1 MSLRVD
7 RFCKNYTFSSFSR
20 FLNKLGWEKTNDL
33 NEYYTVWHS
42 PIIDEKQEELV
53 VPITN
58 EVFRLER
65 DLNNIIKTLMS
76 FYDKKEYQILDDF
89 ENSVKDQVK
98 FRVKSEMTE
107 DGYIPLVE
115 GVRLLEN
122 TKEMLIASFLS
133 ISNKKKNYTGP
144 HPENVNEAISNIKMG
159 QTEEGSFII
168 NIYLPNDYYEDG
180 QPSLLKEES
189 DSFTRKALTVME
201 QASTELISKA
211 KTFEEQHN
219 DLSVFDDSYLQ
230 GVSSNFCSA
239 ISEISSNGKNDVEI
253 EIILNDT
260 IDAKENIRKIEIKK
274 EIIPII
280 NDVKEY
286 YKQDLTT
293 ENFVLIGHVT
303 KLHQEVDDSEG
314 DITLTCEI
322 AGKLKKV
329 KLDLNETFYTIA
341 QEAHRNKSYLR
352 CVGTLKINGRVTTLS
367 NITEVLIISEDEIE

>member
-1 MSLRVD
+1 MSLRFD
-7 RFCKNYTFSSFSR
+7 RFCLTYTYSSFSR
-20 FLNKLGWEKTNDL
+20 FLLKLDWEKTNDL
-33 NEYYTVWHS
+33 NEYYNVWHS
-42 PIIDEKQEELV
+42 PIFNGKQEELV
-53 VPITN
+53 VPVTN

-65 DLNNIIKTLMS
+65 DLKNIIKTLMS

-133 ISNKKKNYTGP
+133 VNNKKKNFTGP
-144 HPENVNEAISNIKMG
+144 HPETVDEVINNIKMG

-180 QPSLLKEES
+180 QPSLLEEES
-189 DSFTRKALTVME
+189 DSFTRKALTIME

-211 KTFEEQHN
+211 ETYEEQNN
-219 DLSVFDDSYLQ
+219 DLSVFDDSYLL
-230 GVSSNFCSA
+230 GVSSNLCSA

-253 EIILNDT
+253 EIILNNK
-260 IDAKENIRKIEIKK
+260 IDDKEDVRRIEIRKEL
-274 EIIPII
+274 IPII
-280 NDVKEY
+280 DTVREY

-293 ENFVLIGHVT
+293 EDYVLIGHVT
-303 KLHQEVDDSEG
+303 KLHQEVDESEG
-314 DITLTCEI
+314 DITLTCLI
-322 AGKLKKV
+322 DGKLKKV
-329 KLDLNETFYTIA
+329 KLELNETFYTIA

-352 CVGTLKINGRVTTLS
+352 CVGTLKISGRVTTLT
-367 NITEVLIISEDEIE
+367 NIEDVLIISDD

>member
-1 MSLRVD
+1 MSLRFD
-7 RFCKNYTFSSFSR
+7 RFCLNYTFSSFSR
-20 FLNKLGWEKTNDL
+20 FLLKLGWKQANNLND
-33 NEYYTVWHS
+33 YYNVWHS
-42 PIIDEKQEELV
+42 PIIDGNQEELV

-65 DLNNIIKTLMS
+65 DLNNIIKTLMT

-180 QPSLLKEES
+180 QPSLLEEES

-280 NDVKEY
+280 NNVKEY

-352 CVGTLKINGRVTTLS
+352 CVGTLKISGRVTTLT
-367 NITEVLIISEDEIE
+367 NIEDVLIISDDEIE

>member
-1 MSLRVD
+1 MSLRFD
-7 RFCKNYTFSSFSR
+7 RFCLNYTFSSFSR
-20 FLNKLGWEKTNDL
+20 FLLKLGWKQANNLND
-33 NEYYTVWHS
+33 YYNVWHS
-42 PIIDEKQEELV
+42 PIIDGNQEELV

-65 DLNNIIKTLMS
+65 DLNNIIKTLMT

-180 QPSLLKEES
+180 QPSLLEEES

-260 IDAKENIRKIEIKK
+260 IDAKENTRKIEIKK

-280 NDVKEY
+280 NNVKEY

-352 CVGTLKINGRVTTLS
+352 CVGTLKISGRVTTLT
-367 NITEVLIISEDEIE
+367 NIEDVLIISDDEIE

>member
-42 PIIDEKQEELV
+42 PIIDERQEELV

-115 GVRLLEN
+115 GVQLLEN

-133 ISNKKKNYTGP
+133 VNNKKKNYIGS
-144 HPENVNEAISNIKMG
+144 HPETVDEAIKNIKMG

-168 NIYLPNDYYEDG
+168 NIYLPNDYYENG
-180 QPSLLKEES
+180 QPSLLEEES
-189 DSFTRKALTVME
+189 DSFTRKALTIME
-201 QASTELISKA
+201 QASTELITKA
-211 KTFEEQHN
+211 ETFEERNN
-219 DLSVFDDSYLQ
+219 DLSIFDDSYLL

-239 ISEISSNGKNDVEI
+239 ISEISSNGQNDVEI
-253 EIILNDT
+253 EIVINNKIND
-260 IDAKENIRKIEIKK
+260 KEDIRRIEIKK

-280 NDVKEY
+280 DTIKEY
-286 YKQDLTT
+286 YKKDLTT
-293 ENFVLIGHVT
+293 ENCVLIGYVT
-303 KLHQEVDDSEG
+303 KLHQEVDESKG
-314 DITLTCEI
+314 DITLTCLIEE
-322 AGKLKKV
+322 KVKKV
-329 KLDLNETFYTIA
+329 KIELNETFYTIA

-352 CVGTLKINGRVTTLS
+352 CVGTLKIDGRVTSLT
-367 NITEVLIISEDEIE
+367 NVEDVLIMSDDETD

>member
-42 PIIDEKQEELV
+42 PIIDERQEELV

-180 QPSLLKEES
+180 QPSLLEEES

-211 KTFEEQHN
+211 ETFEEQHN

-280 NDVKEY
+280 NNVKEY

-367 NITEVLIISEDEIE
+367 NICLILLKF

>member
-1 MSLRVD
+1 MSLRFD
-7 RFCKNYTFSSFSR
+7 RFCLNYTFSSFSR
-20 FLNKLGWEKTNDL
+20 FLLKLGWKQANNLND
-33 NEYYTVWHS
+33 YYNVWHS
-42 PIIDEKQEELV
+42 PIIDGNQEELV

-65 DLNNIIKTLMS
+65 DLNNIIKTLMT

-180 QPSLLKEES
+180 QPSLLEEES

-280 NDVKEY
+280 NNVKEY

-329 KLDLNETFYTIA
+329 KLYLNETFYTIA

-352 CVGTLKINGRVTTLS
+352 CVGTLKIKGKVTTLS

>member
-42 PIIDEKQEELV
+42 PIIDERQEELV

-180 QPSLLKEES
+180 QPSLLEEES

-211 KTFEEQHN
+211 ETFEEQHN

-280 NDVKEY
+280 NNVKEY

>member
-1 MSLRVD
+1 MSLRFD
-7 RFCKNYTFSSFSR
+7 RFCLNYTFSSFSR
-20 FLNKLGWEKTNDL
+20 FLLKLGWKQANNLND
-33 NEYYTVWHS
+33 YYNVWHS
-42 PIIDEKQEELV
+42 PIIDGNQEELV

-65 DLNNIIKTLMS
+65 DLNNIIKTLMT

-180 QPSLLKEES
+180 QPSLLEEES

-260 IDAKENIRKIEIKK
+260 IDAKEDIRKIEIKK

-280 NDVKEY
+280 NNVKEY

-352 CVGTLKINGRVTTLS
+352 CVGTLKISGRVTTLT
-367 NITEVLIISEDEIE
+367 NIEDVLIISDDEIE

>member
-1 MSLRVD
+1 MSLRFD
-7 RFCKNYTFSSFSR
+7 RFCLNYTFLSFSR
-20 FLNKLGWEKTNDL
+20 FLLKLDWEEANNL
-33 NEYYTVWHS
+33 NEYYNVWHS
-42 PIIDEKQEELV
+42 PIIDGKQEELV
-53 VPITN
+53 VPLTN

-133 ISNKKKNYTGP
+133 VNTKKKNYTGP

-168 NIYLPNDYYEDG
+168 NIYLPNDYYENG
-180 QPSLLKEES
+180 QPSLLEEES
-189 DSFTRKALTVME
+189 DSFTRKALTIME
-201 QASTELISKA
+201 QASTELITKA
-211 KTFEEQHN
+211 ETFEEQSN
-219 DLSVFDDSYLQ
+219 DLSVFDDSYLL

-253 EIILNDT
+253 EIILNNK
-260 IDAKENIRKIEIKK
+260 IDDKEDIRRIEIKK

-280 NDVKEY
+280 DTVKEY

-322 AGKLKKV
+322 DGKLKKV
-329 KLDLNETFYTIA
+329 KLELNENFYTIA

-352 CVGTLKINGRVTTLS
+352 CVGTLKINGRVTTLTD
-367 NITEVLIISEDEIE
+367 ITDVLIISEDEIE

>member
-1 MSLRVD
+1 
-7 RFCKNYTFSSFSR
+7 
-20 FLNKLGWEKTNDL
+20 
-33 NEYYTVWHS
+33 
-42 PIIDEKQEELV
+42 
-53 VPITN
+53 
-58 EVFRLER
+58 
-65 DLNNIIKTLMS
+65 MS

>member
-1 MSLRVD
+1 MSLRFD
-7 RFCKNYTFSSFSR
+7 RFCLNYTFSSFSR
-20 FLNKLGWEKTNDL
+20 FLLKLGWKQANNLND
-33 NEYYTVWHS
+33 YYNVWHS
-42 PIIDEKQEELV
+42 PIIDGNQEELV

-65 DLNNIIKTLMS
+65 DLNNIIKTLMT

-180 QPSLLKEES
+180 QPSLLEEES

-280 NDVKEY
+280 NNVKEY

-352 CVGTLKINGRVTTLS
+352 CVGTLKIKGRVTTLS

>member
-42 PIIDEKQEELV
+42 PIIDERQEELV

-133 ISNKKKNYTGP
+133 INNKKKNYTGP

-180 QPSLLKEES
+180 QPSLLEEES

-230 GVSSNFCSA
+230 GVSSNFCST

-260 IDAKENIRKIEIKK
+260 IDAKEDIRKIEIKK

-280 NDVKEY
+280 NNVKEY
-286 YKQDLTT
+286 YKQDFTT
-293 ENFVLIGHVT
+293 ENFVLIGHIT

>member
-42 PIIDEKQEELV
+42 PIIDERQEELV

-180 QPSLLKEES
+180 QPSLLEEES

-211 KTFEEQHN
+211 ETFEEQHN

-280 NDVKEY
+280 NNVKEY

-352 CVGTLKINGRVTTLS
+352 CVGTLKINSRVTTLS

>member
-1 MSLRVD
+1 MSLRFD
-7 RFCKNYTFSSFSR
+7 RFCLNYSFSSFAR
-20 FLNKLGWEKTNDL
+20 FLLKLGWENTNDL
-33 NEYYTVWHS
+33 NEFYNVWHS
-42 PIIDEKQEELV
+42 PIIAGKQEELV

-58 EVFRLER
+58 DVFKLER

-89 ENSVKDQVK
+89 ENSVRDQVK

-122 TKEMLIASFLS
+122 TKEMLVASFLS
-133 ISNKKKNYTGP
+133 VERKKKNFTGP
-144 HPENVNEAISNIKMG
+144 HPENVNKAISNIKMG

-180 QPSLLKEES
+180 QPPLFEEDYDSL
-189 DSFTRKALTVME
+189 TRKALKILE
-201 QASTELISKA
+201 QASTELISKVE
-211 KTFEEQHN
+211 TYEEQNN
-219 DLSVFDDSYLQ
+219 DLSVFDESYLL

-239 ISEISSNGKNDVEI
+239 LSEISSYGKNDVEI
-253 EIILNDT
+253 EIIFNNKIND
-260 IDAKENIRKIEIKK
+260 KEDIRKIEIKR

-280 NDVKEY
+280 DNVKEY

-322 AGKLKKV
+322 DGKLKKV
-329 KLDLNETFYTIA
+329 KLELNETFYIIA

-352 CVGTLKINGRVTTLS
+352 CVGTLKINGRITTLI
-367 NITEVLIISEDEIE
+367 NISDVLIITEDEIE

>member
-1 MSLRVD
+1 MSLRID
-7 RFCKNYTFSSFSR
+7 RFCLNYTFSSFSR

-53 VPITN
+53 VPITK
-58 EVFRLER
+58 EVFKLER
-65 DLNNIIKTLMS
+65 DLNNIIKTLMF

-89 ENSVKDQVK
+89 ENSVRDQVK

-133 ISNKKKNYTGP
+133 INTKKKNFTGP
-144 HPENVNEAISNIKMG
+144 HPENVNEVINHIKMG

-180 QPSLLKEES
+180 QPPLLEEES
-189 DSFTRKALTVME
+189 ESFTRKALTIME
-201 QASTELISKA
+201 QASTELITKA
-211 KTFEEQHN
+211 ETFEEQSN
-219 DLSVFDDSYLQ
+219 DLSVFDDSYLL

-253 EIILNDT
+253 EIILNNK
-260 IDAKENIRKIEIKK
+260 IDDKEDIRRIEIKK

-280 NDVKEY
+280 DTVKEY

-293 ENFVLIGHVT
+293 EDYVLIGHVT
-303 KLHQEVDDSEG
+303 KLHQEVDESEG
-314 DITLTCEI
+314 DITLTCLI
-322 AGKLKKV
+322 DGKLKKV
-329 KLDLNETFYTIA
+329 KLELNETFYTIA

-352 CVGTLKINGRVTTLS
+352 CVGTLKISGRVTTLT
-367 NITEVLIISEDEIE
+367 NIEDVLIISDDEIE

>member
-1 MSLRVD
+1 MSLRFD
-7 RFCKNYTFSSFSR
+7 RFCLNYSFSSFAR
-20 FLNKLGWEKTNDL
+20 FLLKLGWENTNDL
-33 NEYYTVWHS
+33 NEFYNVWHS
-42 PIIDEKQEELV
+42 PIIAGKQEELV

-58 EVFRLER
+58 DVFKLER

-89 ENSVKDQVK
+89 ENSVRDQVK

-122 TKEMLIASFLS
+122 TKEMLVASFLS
-133 ISNKKKNYTGP
+133 VERKKKNFTGP
-144 HPENVNEAISNIKMG
+144 HPENVNKAISNIKMG

-180 QPSLLKEES
+180 QPPLFEEDS
-189 DSFTRKALTVME
+189 DSFTRKALKILE
-201 QASTELISKA
+201 QASTELISKVE
-211 KTFEEQHN
+211 TYEEQNN
-219 DLSVFDDSYLQ
+219 DLSVFDESYLL

-239 ISEISSNGKNDVEI
+239 LSEISSNGKNDVEI
-253 EIILNDT
+253 EIIINNKIND
-260 IDAKENIRKIEIKK
+260 KEDIRKIEIKR

-280 NDVKEY
+280 DNVKEY

-322 AGKLKKV
+322 DGKLKKV
-329 KLDLNETFYTIA
+329 KLELNETFYTIA

-352 CVGTLKINGRVTTLS
+352 CVGTLKINGRITTLI
-367 NITEVLIISEDEIE
+367 NISDVLIITEDEIE

>member
-1 MSLRVD
+1 MSLRFD
-7 RFCKNYTFSSFSR
+7 RFCLNYTFSSFSR
-20 FLNKLGWEKTNDL
+20 FLLKLGWKQANNLND
-33 NEYYTVWHS
+33 YYNVWHS
-42 PIIDEKQEELV
+42 PIIDGNQEELV

-65 DLNNIIKTLMS
+65 DLNNIIKTLMT

-159 QTEEGSFII
+159 QIEEGSFII

-180 QPSLLKEES
+180 QPSLLEEES

-280 NDVKEY
+280 NNVKEY

-352 CVGTLKINGRVTTLS
+352 CVGTLKISGRVTTLT
-367 NITEVLIISEDEIE
+367 NIEDVLIISDDEIE

>member
-42 PIIDEKQEELV
+42 PIIDERQEELV
-53 VPITN
+53 VPVTN

-122 TKEMLIASFLS
+122 TKEMLIVSFLS

-180 QPSLLKEES
+180 QPSLLEEES
-189 DSFTRKALTVME
+189 DSFTRKALTIME

-280 NDVKEY
+280 NNVKEY
-286 YKQDLTT
+286 YKQDLIT

-314 DITLTCEI
+314 DITLACEI

>member
-1 MSLRVD
+1 MSLRFD
-7 RFCKNYTFSSFSR
+7 RFCLNYTFSSFSR
-20 FLNKLGWEKTNDL
+20 YLLKLNWEKANDL
-33 NEYYTVWHS
+33 NEYYNVWHS
-42 PIIDEKQEELV
+42 PIIDGKQEELV
-53 VPITN
+53 VPITR

-65 DLNNIIKTLMS
+65 NLDTIIKILMS
-76 FYDKKEYQILDDF
+76 FYNKKEYQILDDF

-133 ISNKKKNYTGP
+133 VNIKKKNYTGP

-168 NIYLPNDYYEDG
+168 NIYLPNDYYENG
-180 QPSLLKEES
+180 QPSLLEEES
-189 DSFTRKALTVME
+189 DSFTRKALTIME
-201 QASTELISKA
+201 QASTELITKA
-211 KTFEEQHN
+211 ETFEEQSN
-219 DLSVFDDSYLQ
+219 DLSVFDDSYLL

-253 EIILNDT
+253 EIILNNK
-260 IDAKENIRKIEIKK
+260 IDDKEDIRRIEIKK

-280 NDVKEY
+280 DTVKEY

-293 ENFVLIGHVT
+293 EDYVLIGHVT
-303 KLHQEVDDSEG
+303 KLHQEVDESEG
-314 DITLTCEI
+314 DITLTCLI
-322 AGKLKKV
+322 DGKLKKV
-329 KLDLNETFYTIA
+329 KLELNETFYTIA

-352 CVGTLKINGRVTTLS
+352 CVGTLKISGRVTTLT
-367 NITEVLIISEDEIE
+367 NIEDVLIISDDEIE